1 MKGVSV
7 LIFNQRKEN
16 LIKLPCTSPFFFL
29 VLSFHLIY
37 KVTIKHNLVYVLF
50 TVYTRDL

>member
-29 VLSFHLIY
+29 YLALH